1 MEYTDPLVVKEY
13 KLDLE
18 QSGYCT
24 CTDFIL
30 RKSQDSLPNK
40 SQAEQG
46 SPLTKG
52 LWYFFITL
60 RHLLQ
65 ILNLHDIALVT
76 L

>member
-40 SQAEQG
+40 S
-46 SPLTKG
+46 
-52 LWYFFITL
+52 
-60 RHLLQ
+60 
-65 ILNLHDIALVT
+65 
-76 L
+76 

>member
-46 SPLTKG
+46 SPSLKVYG
-52 LWYFFITL
+52 IF
-60 RHLLQ
+60 LL
-65 ILNLHDIALVT
+65 L
-76 L
+76 